1 MDTRLLILISVLAI
15 NGLAGCT
22 PTRVNGH
29 VPVAISTHF
38 QNAPSSQD
46 NTSSTDLQSW
56 WKHFQDPVL
65 DDLISRALA
74 ANHDLKIAKAR
85 VREAR
90 TVVTVTESALY
101 PTIDLF
107 SSGGRE
113 KRIDRIIGLPTN
125 QGIQLVTPIADVIT
139 GGLTARWEIDI
150 FGGRH
155 LEVEA
160 SIAQAE
166 GIEAALNAV
175 QVSLLAQIA
184 TDYMNLRGIQ
194 GRLITLR
201 KSIEVQRERLRTLE
215 LFARAGLINER
226 DVSRQKTAVHDIE
239 GLVPLLVNAE
249 ATRIHRLGVLVGIPP
264 SGLKDQLTQPVPL
277 PTAMPSIPNLLPS
290 SLLAQRPDLH
300 LAQTEVTAM
309 AASLGVARANLL
321 PKLVLSASG
330 GIGALAVGGFSSL
343 AESVY
348 ALGSGLTAPIF
359 NAGRIRAHIAG
370 VEAQLDQSAR
380 NYEKTFLIALEDV
393 ENAFVFH
400 TSALE
405 RHEHLAKAETAA
417 EKTHGMANAL
427 YQRGVHDYLSVLDAH
442 LARLSTNDEITKA
455 RTEVLVSMVSL
466 YRAFGGGWNEKT
478 APEMPR

>member
-1 MDTRLLILISVLAI
+1 MDTRLLILIPVLAI

-29 VPVAISTHF
+29 VPVAISTQF

-139 GGLTARWEIDI
+139 GGLAARWEIDI

-201 KSIEVQRERLRTLE
+201 ESIEVQRERLRTLE
-215 LFARAGLINER
+215 LFARAGLINAR

-249 ATRIHRLGVLVGIPP
+249 VTRIHRLGVLVGIPP
-264 SGLKDQLTQPVPL
+264 SGGLKDQLIQAMPL
-277 PTAMPSIPNLLPS
+277 PTAMPGIPNLLPS

-370 VEAQLDQSAR
+370 AEAQLDQSAR

-427 YQRGVHDYLSVLDAH
+427 YQRGARDYLSVLDAQ

-455 RTEVLVSMVSL
+455 RTEILVSMVSL

-478 APEMPR
+478 APEIP